1 MCVSLRAR
9 RISADCKTA
18 RFGSKRNVRVMEY
31 CLGET
36 EDCANGADIV
46 FLTGVNQAFGKGGSI
61 SVLC

>member
-61 SVLC
+61 SALC